1 MKNKVVTALIASG
14 FLLCAVAQ
22 AMTSDQYKAAKAKV
36 EADYKSQKVQCDAL
50 KGNAKDVCEEEAEA
64 KEKLAKAELDQQYE
78 PSASHARKVDEVRA
92 EGIYDVAKEKC
103 ESLSGDAKS
112 ACNKQAEADHDIAKA
127 DIKAK
132 KY

>member
-1 MKNKVVTALIASG
+1 MKTNVITALIASG
-14 FLLCAVAQ
+14 FLVCTGAHAL
-22 AMTSDQYKAAKAKV
+22 TSDQYKAAKSKV

-64 KEKLAKAELDQQYE
+64 REKLAKAELEQQYK
-78 PSASHARKVDEVRA
+78 PSADHARKVDEVRS
-92 EGIYDVAKEKC
+92 EGVYDVAKEKC
-103 ESLSGDAKS
+103 ESQSGDAKS
-112 ACNKQAEADHDIAKA
+112 ACEKQAEADYDIAKA